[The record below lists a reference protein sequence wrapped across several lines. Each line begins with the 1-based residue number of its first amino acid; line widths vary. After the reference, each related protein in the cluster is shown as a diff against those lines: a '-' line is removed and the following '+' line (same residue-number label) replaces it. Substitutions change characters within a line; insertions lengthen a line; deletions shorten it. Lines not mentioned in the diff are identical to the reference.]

1 MAGNLTITIS
11 KKGAAI
17 ALAAAVFG
25 AGTAVLVDEL
35 FFETGP
41 SYSYATERELDEP
54 ARSMSP
60 NNQSES
66 SSQSQPG
73 WQSDQSESSAP
84 VQREPQPEAALS
96 RITPSEAMRI
106 AAEATGGTAVD
117 VYPGFEAGRD
127 VFYVDVR
134 SGLGFREVYVDAI
147 TGEVIK
153 IERGL

>member
-1 MAGNLTITIS
+1 MSGNLTITIS

-17 ALAAAVFG
+17 ALGAAVFG

-41 SYSYATERELDEP
+41 SYSYATE
-54 ARSMSP
+54 
-60 NNQSES
+60 
-66 SSQSQPG
+66 
-73 WQSDQSESSAP
+73 
-84 VQREPQPEAALS
+84 REPQPEAALS

>member
-17 ALAAAVFG
+17 ALSAAVFG

-35 FFETGP
+35 FFESGP
-41 SYSYATERELDEP
+41 SYSYASERQLDEP

-60 NNQSES
+60 NNQA
-66 SSQSQPG
+66 
-73 WQSDQSESSAP
+73 ESSAP
-84 VQREPQPEAALS
+84 VQRESQQEAVQS

-106 AAEATGGTAVD
+106 AAAATGGTAVD

-127 VFYVDVR
+127 VFYVDIR
-134 SGLGFREVYVDAI
+134 SGLSFREVYVDAI

>member
-17 ALAAAVFG
+17 AIVAAIFG
-25 AGTAVLVDEL
+25 AGTAVLIDEL

-41 SYSYATERELDEP
+41 SYSYSVERELDEP
-54 ARSMSP
+54 TRSVAP

-66 SSQSQPG
+66 SAS
-73 WQSDQSESSAP
+73 
-84 VQREPQPEAALS
+84 VQREPQLEAVPS

-106 AAEATGGTAVD
+106 AAQATGGTAVD

-134 SGLGFREVYVDAI
+134 SGLIFREVYVDAI